1 MADNKQ
7 KTGEFSCSIS
17 YSNDNLKQIKGLNTN
32 FLGSPSAELQL
43 DDPTNSGYVSTIVR
57 EGGGVTSDASL
68 ACANYTGTGS
78 GFFESR
84 NLGIALRHIT
94 PPVGEVTQL
103 NDDILSDS
111 RIPFNQLSSLPAD
124 GEITLNSHIV
134 NGLNVDTAQFRSLSG
149 LNLNFSADGIA
160 NKTYD
165 KAHEVSGYGEGQG
178 NIDIDFENLGTA
190 IQDALHTSD
199 DPNRF
204 SNASFSKKDREVTG
218 SLDGAAGFSY
228 LPNDRIRLDAGF
240 GATLGVDDRAAF
252 VEGSMTVSNEAKNA
266 PLLYQNGPV
275 ETVKRFDV
283 HPSTAPNA
291 YATIGAQS
299 FYVDKS
305 RFDVPIVANYQ
316 DGTSESFQG
325 DLNHN
330 VNRVYA
336 EIGVKDMPIAKT
348 GACADVALNT
358 SSTDKGIT
366 DGSTDGHSLTSLTL
380 SVGGCPK
387 MSFEEVQ
394 EASSPLQNAD
404 QAQPIRDGVPIK

>member
-134 NGLNVDTAQFRSLSG
+134 NGLNVDT
-149 LNLNFSADGIA
+149 
-160 NKTYD
+160 
-165 KAHEVSGYGEGQG
+165 
-178 NIDIDFENLGTA
+178 IDFENLGTA